1 MIYKNRDGVR
11 RRKFM
16 KKDSRKRLTVF
27 LLAVVMAF
35 GGIFLPSRVEA
46 ASKPHMKTVNVK
58 WDLKKNKTVTY
69 KTRCAGLGMVKQ
81 KAKITDYK
89 IRDSKKKGYKELTF
103 TMKVTYQWNMSKN
116 QVHKIANSP
125 ESLQGKRG
133 IMFFWALVDYDSGK
147 CLAKKNKKKVVAE
160 YGDWVYSPL
169 KYYYDDDGCW
179 VSLPKNGSLKVK
191 VTYPKDYKGLCI
203 GIGGSTEL
211 VQTAKD
217 KKFFEGKAVFGK
229 TSYYSKKDKSV
240 AHFMRVTK

>member
-69 KTRCAGLGMVKQ
+69 KTRYAGLGMVKQ
-81 KAKITDYK
+81 KAKITYYK
-89 IRDSKKKGYKELTF
+89 IRNSKKKGYKELTF
-103 TMKVTYQWNMSKN
+103 IVEFTGQWNMSKK
-116 QVHKIANSP
+116 QVHKTVNSP
-125 ESLQGKRG
+125 EFQAIGEIGGRFYYTVL
-133 IMFFWALVDYDSGK
+133 DYGSGK
-147 CLAKKNKKKVVAE
+147 CLEKKNKNVTVIAAPR
-160 YGDWVYSPL
+160 VYPTR
-169 KYYYDDDGCW
+169 KYYRDDDGCW
-179 VSLPKNGSLKVK
+179 VSLSNSSMIVE
-191 VTYPKDYKGLCI
+191 VTYPKNYKGLCI

>member
-1 MIYKNRDGVR
+1 
-11 RRKFM
+11 M

-147 CLAKKNKKKVVAE
+147 CLAKKTRKKSSQNMGTGYIHPSNIIIMMMAVG
-160 YGDWVYSPL
+160 YL
-169 KYYYDDDGCW
+169 
-179 VSLPKNGSLKVK
+179 
-191 VTYPKDYKGLCI
+191 YPKMVL
-203 GIGGSTEL
+203 
-211 VQTAKD
+211 
-217 KKFFEGKAVFGK
+217 
-229 TSYYSKKDKSV
+229 
-240 AHFMRVTK
+240 